1 MKTLILLLMTVSAAA
16 AAEPSLAG
24 LWAARRNAGTDVR
37 GTLTIADG
45 RAMLAGRSAP
55 VTIQK
60 DQVSFALAAGE
71 GSFRGVTRGD
81 RMAGHWIQQGGVLT
95 PVTLTRN
102 ARGQW
107 RGTVT
112 PIEDHMVVFLPV
124 TKNEDGTLAT
134 FVRNPERN
142 FGVFAA
148 VERIVADGAHV
159 KLLGKEGDVRAE
171 GTYDAESDVMSIP
184 LRGGTYDFHRA
195 TAADE
200 AAFYPRGKN
209 PEPYV
214 YRKPMAE
221 DDGWPV
227 ASVEDVGIS
236 REAITRFI
244 DLIDTTPIDS
254 LHASDVHAVL
264 IARHGKLVVEE
275 YFHNADPDEPHDT
288 RSAAK
293 SLLSMLVGA
302 AMLKGE
308 PVSTSTRVYDAMGRG
323 RDDADPN
330 KRAITLE
337 HLLTM
342 SAGLDCDDADGN
354 SPGAEDTMQQQ
365 TAQPDWYAFTLDL
378 KSIRKPGEKAVYCS
392 CQPNLAGG
400 VLART
405 THKRLEDLIHDLLAT
420 PLQMGNYG
428 LWFSPTHDVYMGGGL
443 RFRARD
449 FMKLGQV
456 MLDGGRWNG
465 RQIVSAEWAK
475 RSISPL
481 VNIGERPYGYLWWL
495 SDYPYKDRQVRAFYA
510 AGNGGQIVMGVPELD
525 LLIAFF
531 GGNYNDRA
539 LFIPQRVYVP
549 EQILPAVNDEVPAAR
564 GTKGR

>member
-1 MKTLILLLMTVSAAA
+1 MKTLLVLLITVRAM
-16 AAEPSLAG
+16 AEPSLAG
-24 LWAARRNAGTDVR
+24 LWAAKRTFGPDIR
-37 GTLTIADG
+37 GTLTIAGG

-55 VTIQK
+55 VKIEK
-60 DQVSFALAAGE
+60 DEVSFSFAADE

-81 RMAGHWIQQGGVLT
+81 RITGYWTPGGGNTLL
-95 PVTLTRN
+95 PVTLTKN

-107 RGTVT
+107 RGPVL
-112 PIEDHMVVFLPV
+112 PPDDHMVVFLPV
-124 TKNEDGTLAT
+124 TQKEDGTLAT

-142 FGVFAA
+142 FGVFTAA
-148 VERIVADGAHV
+148 ERIVLDGSHV
-159 KLLGKEGDVRAE
+159 KLLGKDGAVRAE
-171 GTYDAESDVMSIP
+171 GTYDAENDVMSIP
-184 LRGGTYDFHRA
+184 MRGGTYDFHRA

-214 YRKPMAE
+214 YRKPVVQ

-244 DLIDTTPIDS
+244 DLINRTPIDS

-275 YFHNADPDEPHDT
+275 YFHNTDPDEPHDT
-288 RSAAK
+288 RSASK

-308 PVSTSTRVYDAMGRG
+308 PVSPSTRVYDAMGRN
-323 RDDADPN
+323 DADPN

-342 SAGLDCDDADGN
+342 SSGLDCDDADEN

-365 TAQPDWYAFTLDL
+365 TAQPDWYVFTLDL

-405 THKRLEDLIHDLLAT
+405 TNKRLEDLTRDLLAT
-420 PLQMGNYG
+420 PLQMEHYS
-428 LWFSPTHDVYMGGGL
+428 LWFSPARDVYMGGGL
-443 RFRARD
+443 RFRPRD

-475 RSISPL
+475 RSTSPL
-481 VNIGERPYGYLWWL
+481 VTIGDRPYGYLWWL
-495 SDYPYKDRQVRAFYA
+495 TDYPYKDRKVRAFYA
-510 AGNGGQIVMGVPELD
+510 AGNGGQIVMGIPELD

-549 EQILPAVNDEVPAAR
+549 EQILPAVSDDVSAR
-564 GTKGR
+564 GTRGR

>member
-1 MKTLILLLMTVSAAA
+1 MKTLLALLITIQAM
-16 AAEPSLAG
+16 AEPSLAG
-24 LWAARRNAGTDVR
+24 LWAAKRISSPGVR

-55 VTIQK
+55 VKIEK
-60 DQVSFALAAGE
+60 GELSFAFPAGE

-81 RMAGHWIQQGGVLT
+81 RIDGFWTPGGSNTLL
-95 PVTLTRN
+95 PVTLTKN
-102 ARGQW
+102 VRGQW
-107 RGTVT
+107 RGAVAPPDDSMT
-112 PIEDHMVVFLPV
+112 VFLPI
-124 TKNEDGTLAT
+124 TKKEDGTLAT

-142 FGVFAA
+142 FGVFTAA
-148 VERIVADGAHV
+148 ERLVLDGPRV
-159 KLLGKEGDVRAE
+159 KLLDKDGNVRAE
-171 GTYDAESDVMSIP
+171 GTYDAESDMMSIP
-184 LRGGTYDFHRA
+184 LRGGTFDFHRA

-200 AAFYPRGKN
+200 AAFYPRGRN
-209 PEPYV
+209 AEPYV
-214 YRKPMAE
+214 YRKPVAD

-227 ASVEDVGIS
+227 ASVDDVGIS

-244 DLIDTTPIDS
+244 NLINNTPTDS

-275 YFHNADPDEPHDT
+275 YFHQTDPDEPHDT
-288 RSAAK
+288 RSASK

-308 PVSTSTRVYDAMGRG
+308 PVSASTPVYAAMGREE
-323 RDDADPN
+323 ADPN
-330 KRAITLE
+330 KRGMTLE

-342 SAGLDCDDADGN
+342 SSGLDCDDADEN

-378 KSIRKPGEKAVYCS
+378 KSIRKAGEKAVYCS

-405 THKRLEDLIHDLLAT
+405 THKRLEDLTRDLLAT
-420 PLQMGNYG
+420 PLQMRNYS
-428 LWFSPTHDVYMGGGL
+428 LWFSPTRDVYMGGGL
-443 RFRARD
+443 RFRPRD

-465 RQIVSAEWAK
+465 KQIVSAEWAK

-481 VNIGERPYGYLWWL
+481 VTIGERPYGYLWWL
-495 SDYPYKDRQVRAFYA
+495 TDYPYKDRKVRAFYA

-531 GGNYNDRA
+531 GGNYNSRA

-549 EQILPAVNDEVPAAR
+549 EQILPAVGAR
-564 GTKGR
+564 

>member
-1 MKTLILLLMTVSAAA
+1 MKTLLALLITVQAM
-16 AAEPSLAG
+16 AEPSLVG
-24 LWAARRNAGTDVR
+24 LWAAKRTSTAGVR

-45 RAMLAGRSAP
+45 RATLAGRSAP
-55 VTIQK
+55 VKIEK
-60 DQVSFALAAGE
+60 DEVSFAFPAEG

-81 RMAGHWIQQGGVLT
+81 RIDGFWTPGGSNNLL
-95 PVTLTRN
+95 PVTLAKN

-107 RGTVT
+107 RGVVAPPDNPMTVY
-112 PIEDHMVVFLPV
+112 LPV
-124 TKNEDGTLAT
+124 TKKDDGTLAT

-142 FGVFAA
+142 FGVFTAA
-148 VERIVADGAHV
+148 ERIVLEGSRV
-159 KLLGKEGDVRAE
+159 KLLNKDGVVRAE
-171 GTYDAESDVMSIP
+171 GTYDAENDVMSIP
-184 LRGGTYDFHRA
+184 MRGWTFDFHRA

-214 YRKPMAE
+214 YRKPIAD

-227 ASVEDVGIS
+227 ASVEEVGIS
-236 REAITRFI
+236 REAITNFVN
-244 DLIDTTPIDS
+244 LINRTPMDS

-264 IARHGKLVVEE
+264 IARHGKLVLEE
-275 YFHNADPDEPHDT
+275 YFHNTDPEEPHDT
-288 RSAAK
+288 RSASK

-308 PVSTSTRVYDAMGRG
+308 PVSASTRVYDAMGRK
-323 RDDADPN
+323 DADPN
-330 KRAITLE
+330 KRAMTLE

-342 SAGLDCDDADGN
+342 SSGLDCDDADDN

-392 CQPNLAGG
+392 VQPHLAGG

-405 THKRLEDLIHDLLAT
+405 TNKRLEDLTRDLLAT
-420 PLQMGNYG
+420 PLQMRGYS
-428 LWFSPTHDVYMGGGL
+428 LWHSPTGDVYMGGGL
-443 RFRARD
+443 RFRPRD

-456 MLDGGRWNG
+456 MLDGGRWHG
-465 RQIVSAEWAK
+465 KQIVSAEWAK

-481 VNIGERPYGYLWWL
+481 VTIGDRSYGYLWWL
-495 SDYPYKDRQVRAFYA
+495 SDYPYKDRKVRAFYA

-531 GGNYNDRA
+531 GGNYNSRA

-549 EQILPAVNDEVPAAR
+549 EHVLPAVGAR
-564 GTKGR
+564 